1 VPSKREGGI
10 DALRGVAI
18 ALVLVY
24 HAGPL
29 AWRLPTYEANGWLSL
44 PAFGWKWLLGPF
56 WHFGFTGVHAFFV
69 LSGFCIHLR
78 AARHPEPLDLR
89 SYALRRFWR
98 IYPPY
103 WIALFAF
110 GVLGKASLGDLAL
123 HAGMLHTLNERSFF
137 SINPAFWSL
146 ATEEQFYLAYPLVL
160 GLLPRLGIRRVLAA
174 SLALSLAWRMA
185 VLSLVPPTV
194 DNFMA
199 WRVLVHGLFLPRWFD
214 WLLGC
219 WLAEL
224 SCAPG
229 QPLRGRARPLALA
242 GGALLLLAMA
252 TRLHVVADKLLSDVL
267 FSSGYAAIT
276 GAILGARPARLKIAR
291 TFVLF
296 LQALGR
302 RAYGLYLV
310 HQPLLDWGRLAT
322 AVRLPL
328 AVAAGWTFSLVCE
341 RPFEKRS
348 QRVLRR
354 ASAQAAPDLFA
365 QKPHPSRI
373 GAAGGGEGGVEGG
386 EVGIGK

>member
-1 VPSKREGGI
+1 VKSREGGI

-18 ALVLVY
+18 GLVVLY

-29 AWRLPTYEANGWLSL
+29 SWRLAPYRSDGWLAW
-44 PAFGWKWLLGPF
+44 PALGWKWLLVPF
-56 WHFGFTGVHAFFV
+56 WHFGFSGVHAFFV

-78 AARHPEPLDLR
+78 AARQRAPLDLR

-103 WIALFAF
+103 WIALALF
-110 GVLGKASLGDLAL
+110 GVLVPLAAGGLPSLRELAL
-123 HAGMLHTLNERSFF
+123 HGTMLHTLSQRSFF

-160 GLLPRLGIRRVLAA
+160 VGLRRWGISRVLGGA
-174 SLALSLAWRMA
+174 LALSLLWRTA
-185 VLSLVPPTV
+185 VLARLPPTV

-199 WRVLVHGLFLPRWFD
+199 WRVLVHGLFLPRWYD

-224 SCAPG
+224 ASRPSH
-229 QPLRGRARPLALA
+229 PLAGRTRRLA
-242 GGALLLLAMA
+242 MLGAAMLVAAMA
-252 TRLHVVADKLLSDVL
+252 TRIHVVADKLLSDVL

-276 GAILGARPARLKIAR
+276 AAVLGSEPLKAKLAR
-291 TFVLF
+291 TLVLF
-296 LQALGR
+296 FRAVGR

-310 HQPLLDWGRLAT
+310 HQPILDWGRLAMGLR
-322 AVRLPL
+322 VPL
-328 AVAAGWTFSLVCE
+328 AVAAGWLFSRIFE

-348 QRVLRR
+348 QAVARTANLGEARV
-354 ASAQAAPDLFA
+354 A
-365 QKPHPSRI
+365 
-373 GAAGGGEGGVEGG
+373 
-386 EVGIGK
+386 